1 MNAPDKKALRDGVSP
16 KADEHRPV
24 AAVIDRLGPDRSVD
38 SSGPPSKGESGSPLV
53 EADDNIEMVAPAVQ
67 EQTGSER

>member
-1 MNAPDKKALRDGVSP
+1 MNASDKKTHRDGVSP
-16 KADEHRPV
+16 KADERRPV
-24 AAVIDRLGPDRSVD
+24 AAVIDRLNPERSVD
-38 SSGPPSKGESGSPLV
+38 SSAPPSKGDSSSPLV

>member
-1 MNAPDKKALRDGVSP
+1 MNAPDKKDDRDGVSR

-24 AAVIDRLGPDRSVD
+24 AAVNDRLKPDRFVD
-38 SSGPPSKGESGSPLV
+38 SSAPPTEGDSGSPLV

>member
-1 MNAPDKKALRDGVSP
+1 MNAPDKKAQRDGVSRN
-16 KADEHRPV
+16 AGEHRPV
-24 AAVIDRLGPDRSVD
+24 AAVNDRPNPDRSVD
-38 SSGPPSKGESGSPLV
+38 SSVSPSKGDSSNPLV

>member
-1 MNAPDKKALRDGVSP
+1 MDAPDKKAHRDGVSP
-16 KADEHRPV
+16 KPDEHRPV
-24 AAVIDRLGPDRSVD
+24 AAVIDRLNPDRSVD
-38 SSGPPSKGESGSPLV
+38 SSATPSKGDSSSPDV

>member
-1 MNAPDKKALRDGVSP
+1 MNAPDKKVHRDGVSP

-24 AAVIDRLGPDRSVD
+24 AAVTDRLNPDRSVD
-38 SSGPPSKGESGSPLV
+38 SSAPPSKGDSSSPLV